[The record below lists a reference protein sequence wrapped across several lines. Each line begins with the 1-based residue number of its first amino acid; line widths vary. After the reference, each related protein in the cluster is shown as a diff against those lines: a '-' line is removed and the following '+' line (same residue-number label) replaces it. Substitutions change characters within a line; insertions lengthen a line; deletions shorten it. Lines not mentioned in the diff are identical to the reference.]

1 MAAPRFAPVPS
12 AEQVRTYESPEH
24 VPDSWTPSRPT
35 DIEGRQPTGAHLGYQ
50 GPDQG
55 YVMTL
60 AAVMEPH
67 VKVQFGENVADALKG
82 CSLVALRRASLYGR
96 APVIHDLKIA
106 LTIWG
111 FLDDNPPADLIAT
124 RRPLFEGVRNTLHH
138 YGDGREIADMV
149 PEETL
154 RMTPDAVA
162 ARMPAAWRELTG
174 AQQ

>member
-1 MAAPRFAPVPS
+1 MAAPRFSPVPS
-12 AEQVRTYESPEH
+12 AEEVRVYESPEH
-24 VPDSWTPSRPT
+24 VPDSWTPTRPT
-35 DIEGRQPTGAHLGYQ
+35 DIEGRQPAGAQLGYQ
-50 GPDQG
+50 GPGQG

-60 AAVMEPH
+60 AAIMKAH
-67 VKVQFGENVADALKG
+67 VQVQPGENIDDALKG

-111 FLDDNPPADLIAT
+111 FLDENPPADLVAT

-138 YGDGREIADMV
+138 YGDGREIADLV
-149 PEETL
+149 PEQTL
-154 RMTPDAVA
+154 RMTPEAVA
-162 ARMPAAWRELTG
+162 AQMPTAWKELTG

>member
-1 MAAPRFAPVPS
+1 MAAPRFSPVPS
-12 AEQVRTYESPEH
+12 AEEVRVYGSPEH
-24 VPDSWTPSRPT
+24 VPDSWTPTRPT
-35 DIEGRQPTGAHLGYQ
+35 DIEGRQPGAQLGYQ

-60 AAVMEPH
+60 AAIMESH
-67 VKVQFGENVADALKG
+67 VKVQPGENVDDALKG

-96 APVIHDLKIA
+96 APVIHDMKIA
-106 LTIWG
+106 LIIWG
-111 FLDDNPPADLIAT
+111 FLDENPPADLVAT

-149 PEETL
+149 PEQTL
-154 RMTPDAVA
+154 RMTPEDVA
-162 ARMPAAWRELTG
+162 AKMPVAWKELTG